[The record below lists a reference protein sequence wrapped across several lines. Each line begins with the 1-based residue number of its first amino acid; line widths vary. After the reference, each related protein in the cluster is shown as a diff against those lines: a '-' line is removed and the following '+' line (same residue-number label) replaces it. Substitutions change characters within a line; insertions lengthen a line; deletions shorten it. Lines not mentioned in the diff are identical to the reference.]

1 MRIRSFNALRPV
13 PAKVEQ
19 IAALPY
25 DVVST
30 EEARQLAAGN
40 PLSLLHITRAEIA
53 FPPGHN
59 PYSEEVYAQAV
70 KVWDS
75 LKASGSLERESSP
88 CLYLYQQQMGEHCQ
102 QGLVG
107 LCNVDDYREERIKKH
122 EKTRADKE
130 NDRTRLTSAMSAN
143 AGPVFLTYRDD
154 AGVTQAI
161 ADAQEQRPLYDFV
174 APDGIRHTA
183 WRVPAPDAV
192 VEAMRKVPC
201 FYIADGHHRA
211 ASAARVGIER
221 RNANPKHRGDEDY
234 NWFLSVMFPSSTLR
248 ILPYNRLI
256 QHFNGH
262 SASDVLAALAKVG
275 EIADSGRDTP
285 SKTGEVCFYME
296 GKWRTLTFKA
306 QDNLDPVGRL
316 DVSRLQDLVL
326 APLFGVE
333 DPRTAH
339 HIDFVGGIRGTEY
352 LKQQVDAGHAT
363 IAFSMYPVSV
373 EELMDIADAGQI
385 MPPKSTWFEPKLRSG
400 LFLHTF

>member
-1 MRIRSFNALRPV
+1 MRIRSFKALRPV
-13 PAKVEQ
+13 PAKVEK

-30 EEARQLAAGN
+30 EEARQLAVGN

-53 FPPGHN
+53 FNPGHN
-59 PYSEEVYAQAV
+59 PYADEVYAQAV
-70 KVWDS
+70 NAWET
-75 LKASGSLERESSP
+75 LKSSGNLERESSP
-88 CLYLYQQQMGEHCQ
+88 CLYLYQQQMGDHRQ

-107 LCNVDDYREERIKKH
+107 LCHVDDYREDRIKKH

-154 AGVTQAI
+154 AGVSQAI
-161 ADAQEQRPLYDFV
+161 AQAQEQNPLYDFV

-192 VEAMRKVPC
+192 VQAMLYVPC

-211 ASAARVGIER
+211 ASAARVGLER
-221 RNANPKHRGDEDY
+221 RNANPNHRGDEDY
-234 NWFLSVMFPSSTLR
+234 NWFLSVMFPASQLR
-248 ILPYNRLI
+248 ILPYNRLL

-262 SASDVLAALAKVG
+262 SASDVMSALSKVG
-275 EIADSGRDTP
+275 DVVDSGRDTP
-285 SKTGEVCFYME
+285 ERTGEVCFYMG
-296 GKWRTLTFKA
+296 GKWRTLVFHP
-306 QDNLDPVGRL
+306 QEDLDPVGRL

-326 APLFGVE
+326 APLFGVD

-339 HIDFVGGIRGTEY
+339 HIDFVGGIRGNAY
-352 LKQQVDAGHAT
+352 LKQQVDAGNAS